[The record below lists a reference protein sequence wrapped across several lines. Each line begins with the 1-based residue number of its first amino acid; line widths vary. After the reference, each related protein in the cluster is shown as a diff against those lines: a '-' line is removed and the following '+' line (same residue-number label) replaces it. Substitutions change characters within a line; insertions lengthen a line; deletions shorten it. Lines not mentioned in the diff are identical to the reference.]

1 MDWSEP
7 TEPQRQRR
15 RTMRTRAILF
25 LAVLGIGVAMMTT
38 RAQQPGDQGRDDEL
52 VILQLRIEAERARV
66 KEAEARLDQAVR
78 SLASVQRLNK
88 SAVVSEA
95 EVGQARDEVEIRKA
109 QL

>member
-25 LAVLGIGVAMMTT
+25 LAVLGIGVAMMPT

-52 VILQLRIEAERARV
+52 VILQLRIEAGRARA
-66 KEAEARLDQAVR
+66 KEAEARLKQAMI
-78 SLASVQRLNK
+78 SVARLERLHER
-88 SAVVSEA
+88 AAVSEY
-95 EVGQARDEVEIRKA
+95 EVGQARDELE
-109 QL
+109 